1 VRLPLVANQPGRGF
15 DEMSRVRR
23 KIDQTLKEVEQI
35 HSLLHP
41 MGDPDPKQNLYQA
54 QSRREDA
61 VRITVLQMSLAI
73 EDLLDS
79 LFWRVFAGHDPN
91 SKKRRSKKR
100 GIARELDE
108 LLESGRLGFEAKI
121 KLARVVRVVTKD
133 QYSKLNQLRSLR
145 NKCAHE
151 WMLDIARKRKKK
163 PKPSKRLLEHEGRNL
178 FDINVL
184 ERFMHVYSG
193 IYLKLFDRY
202 LS

>member
-1 VRLPLVANQPGRGF
+1 
-15 DEMSRVRR
+15 MSRTENALER
-23 KIDQTLKEVEQI
+23 TLNEVEQI
-35 HSLLHP
+35 HSFIHP
-41 MGDPDPKQNLYQA
+41 MDDPDPKQNLYQA
-54 QSRREDA
+54 RSRREDA

-79 LFWRVFAGHDPN
+79 LFWKICAGHDPN

-100 GIARELDE
+100 GVARELDE

-121 KLARVVRVVTKD
+121 KLARVLRIVTKG
-133 QYSKLNQLRSLR
+133 QYGKLNQLRSLR

-151 WMLDIARKRKKK
+151 WMLDIVRKREKK
-163 PKPSKRLLEHEGRNL
+163 PKPSKRLLEYEGRNL
-178 FDINVL
+178 FDIKML

-193 IYLKLFDRY
+193 IYLKLFNKY

>member
-1 VRLPLVANQPGRGF
+1 
-15 DEMSRVRR
+15 MSRIELQIE
-23 KIDQTLKEVEQI
+23 KTLKEVERI
-35 HSLLHP
+35 HAFLHP
-41 MGDPDPKQNLYQA
+41 LGDSDPKLNLYQA
-54 QSRREDA
+54 RSRREDA

-79 LFWRVFAGHDPN
+79 LFWRVLAGHDPN

-100 GIARELDE
+100 GVARELDD

-121 KLARVVRVVTKD
+121 KLARVLRIVTKD
-133 QYSKLNQLRSLR
+133 QYGKLNQIRSLR

-151 WMLDIARKRKKK
+151 WMLDIVRKREKK
-163 PKPSKRLLEHEGRNL
+163 PAPSKRLLEYEGRNL
-178 FDINVL
+178 FDIKVL

-193 IYLKLFDRY
+193 IYLKLFDKY

>member
-1 VRLPLVANQPGRGF
+1 
-15 DEMSRVRR
+15 MSR
-23 KIDQTLKEVEQI
+23 IDGQIEKTLKEVERI
-35 HSLLHP
+35 HSFLHP
-41 MGDPDPKQNLYQA
+41 LGEPDPKQNLYQA
-54 QSRREDA
+54 RSRREDA

-91 SKKRRSKKR
+91 SKKRSSKKR

-121 KLARVVRVVTKD
+121 KLARVLRIVTKE
-133 QYSKLNQLRSLR
+133 QYGRLNQLRPLR

-151 WMLDIARKRKKK
+151 WMLDIVRKREKK
-163 PKPSKRLLEHEGRNL
+163 PKPSKRLLEYEGQNL
-178 FDINVL
+178 FDMPVL

-193 IYLKLFDRY
+193 IHLKLFDRY